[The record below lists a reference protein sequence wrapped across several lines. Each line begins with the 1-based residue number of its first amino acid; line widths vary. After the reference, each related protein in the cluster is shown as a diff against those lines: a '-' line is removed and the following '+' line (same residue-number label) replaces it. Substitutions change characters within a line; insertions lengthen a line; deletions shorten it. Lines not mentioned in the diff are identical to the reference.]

1 MSGLITT
8 HILYEIQISE
18 DIEIS
23 FNGYNTCT

>member
-1 MSGLITT
+1 MTCFITT
-8 HILYEIQISE
+8 HIPNEIQISE

>member
-8 HILYEIQISE
+8 HIPNEIQISE
-18 DIEIS
+18 NIEVS